1 MRTASPKADPSWLT
15 LKLKASLSRCPIKLC
30 ADNPL
35 LKAKAASAL
44 FRVASMPAQ
53 ALGERMFLHL

>member
-1 MRTASPKADPSWLT
+1 